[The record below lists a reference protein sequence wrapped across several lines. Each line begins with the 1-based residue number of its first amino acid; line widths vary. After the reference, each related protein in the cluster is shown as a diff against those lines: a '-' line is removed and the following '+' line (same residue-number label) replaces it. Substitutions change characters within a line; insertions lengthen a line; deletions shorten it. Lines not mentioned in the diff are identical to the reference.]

1 VGIQEPDVLKVLSA
15 KSQVRYEQKLDVA
28 SKAIPESL
36 KPGGVNALSQLYVHI
51 SGGLQGESDDACVES
66 FEDRR
71 ADFEYVFSQI
81 YKETRDR
88 CEYAERLKNRQNRK

>member
-1 VGIQEPDVLKVLSA
+1 MGIQEPDVLKVLSA

-36 KPGGVNALSQLYVHI
+36 KPGGVNPLGQLYVHI
-51 SGGLQGESDDACVES
+51 SGGLHRESDDACVEI
-66 FEDRR
+66 FDDLR
-71 ADFEYVFSQI
+71 ANFEYVFSQI

-88 CEYAERLKNRQNRK
+88 REYAERLKNRQNRK